1 MTDNTTNQ
9 TKTKPEATETPE
21 PPRVFHIYRTK
32 SPDTTLCGSRYSEHG
47 GRAAIS
53 DAATSIPRSG
63 YEVCPL
69 CALALQMRYG
79 LSDHAVERVIA
90 ALEADQLAKR
100 YSI

>member
-1 MTDNTTNQ
+1 MTDTTGQ

-21 PPRVFHIYRTK
+21 PPRVFHIYAVK
-32 SPDTTLCGSRYSEHG
+32 SSDVTLCGARYSEHG
-47 GRAAIS
+47 GRAMLSA
-53 DAATSIPRSG
+53 AATSIPRSG

-79 LSDHAVERVIA
+79 LSDHEAERVIA

>member
-21 PPRVFHIYRTK
+21 PPRVFHIHHTK
-32 SPDTTLCGSRYSEHG
+32 SPDTTLCGTRYSEHG
-47 GRAAIS
+47 GRAALS

-69 CALALQMRYG
+69 CALALQMSYG
-79 LSDHAVERVIA
+79 LSDHAAERVIA

>member
-1 MTDNTTNQ
+1 MTDTTAQ

-21 PPRVFHIYRTK
+21 PPRVFHIYLAK

-47 GRAAIS
+47 GRAKLS
-53 DAATSIPRSG
+53 DAATHIPGSG
-63 YEVCPL
+63 YEFCPL

-79 LSDHAVERVIA
+79 LSDYAAGRVIA